1 MNNEKIKQILEEA
14 IKSGRDID
22 GDVIFSNGKAYLV
35 YADMS
40 VAKGCDTNDIF

>member
-14 IKSGRDID
+14 SKSGRDID

-35 YADMS
+35 YVDMG
-40 VAKGCDTNDIF
+40 VMEGCDVNEIF

>member
-22 GDVIFSNGKAYLV
+22 GDVIFSNGKEYLV
-35 YADMS
+35 YADMG
-40 VAKGCDTNDIF
+40 VAKGCDSNDIF